1 MKEEI
6 LTGESYISIDQGV
19 NTMGKRFLIFP
30 LIIIICII
38 SIIFLMG
45 RNIFFESGF
54 EAEVSDI
61 PDFTSS
67 MPLYDMSGAC
77 DRFAVI
83 KNDASLNTDSFD
95 DTTFAALLINNTDN
109 EPIVAY
115 NTFRR
120 IYPASTTKLLTALVV
135 CDAIEK
141 GRISL
146 SDEVTLDHNVVLSV
160 EVAVAS
166 NLHKGCTITVRNLLF
181 GLMIRS
187 YNDYAVILAEYV
199 GGNEE
204 NFVRMM
210 NDKAADIG
218 ATASHF
224 VNPHGLHDDD
234 HYTTAY
240 DMYLIINKA
249 AEYEILQEIDSYT
262 TFSYTYLE
270 SDGTEKQDDIS
281 PTNMFL
287 AGSYELPSNIHIK
300 EWKTGTTR
308 LAGSVLTMI
317 TEIDGKEYT
326 MFIADSDGPS
336 DLYEKFTLMF
346 NLTTNQ

>member
-1 MKEEI
+1 MA
-6 LTGESYISIDQGV
+6 
-19 NTMGKRFLIFP
+19 KRFLIFP
-30 LIIIICII
+30 AVILACII
-38 SIIFLMG
+38 TIIVLMG
-45 RNIFFESGF
+45 RNIFFENSF
-54 EAEVSDI
+54 EGEVSDI

-77 DRFAVI
+77 DRYAVI
-83 KNDASLNTDSFD
+83 KNDAAMNTEQFD
-95 DTTFAALLINNTDN
+95 ETTFAALLIDNTDN
-109 EPIVAY
+109 KPIVAH
-115 NTFRR
+115 NAFRR
-120 IYPASTTKLLTALVV
+120 IYPASTTKLMTAIVV
-135 CDAIEK
+135 CDALERN
-141 GRISL
+141 GYSL
-146 SDEVTLDHNVVLSV
+146 SDTVTLDHNITLSV
-160 EVAVAS
+160 EGAVAS

-187 YNDYAVILAEYV
+187 YNDFAVILAEYI

-210 NDKAADIG
+210 NDKAKDIG
-218 ATASHF
+218 ATATHF

-249 AEYEILQEIDSYT
+249 AEYDILQEIDSYDS
-262 TFSYTYLE
+262 FSYTYLE

-326 MFIADSDGPS
+326 MFIADRDGPS

-346 NLTTNQ
+346 NLTKDQ